1 MGKNTITAKAQDE
14 AIAALTKPGAE
25 FEVDVKTING
35 IATRFFKNIPN
46 TLPEY
51 YAIYCDEFADNDF
64 LVWYDDRLT
73 FLQVYRKAS
82 VVAHVLK
89 NQFNVK
95 KGDREAIA

>member
-1 MGKNTITAKAQDE
+1 MGKSTITAKTMDE
-14 AIAALTKPGAE
+14 AIAVLTKTGAE

-35 IATRFFKNIPN
+35 VATRFFKNIPK

-51 YAIYCDEFADNDF
+51 YRTYCDEFAERDF

-73 FLQVYRKAS
+73 FSQVYRKAS

-89 NQFNVK
+89 NQFLSL
-95 KGDREAIA
+95 IHI